1 MDLNIMFDK
10 YRDRILTGG
19 ALIAAF
25 VILGIIDN
33 FFLIWLVMGALFM
46 MAFHEATRLFKIE
59 HNALYVYAAILW
71 AAALF
76 YPYPNDLLFIGGVVF
91 ASVTAYTGKGDWKY
105 FLPFL
110 YPAAGFL
117 FMLTL
122 YINHNM
128 VSIFWL
134 AVVVVSVDIGAFVVG
149 KSIGRTP
156 FSPTSPN
163 KTLEGVL
170 GGIIVAT
177 VLGFFIGVAVVDMDK
192 ALIISFLTAI
202 ASVFGDLFESLLKR
216 RADVKDSGNILPGH
230 GGILDRLD
238 GFLFAAIALE
248 VLLRGLV

>member
-1 MDLNIMFDK
+1 MDLNIVFDK

-25 VILGIIDN
+25 VILGVIDN

-46 MAFHEATRLFKIE
+46 TAFHEATRLFAIE
-59 HNALYVYAAILW
+59 HNALYIYAVVLW
-71 AAALF
+71 VAALF
-76 YPYPNDLLFIGGVVF
+76 YPYPSDILFIGGLVF
-91 ASVTAYTGKGDWKY
+91 ASVNAYTNKGNWEY

-122 YINHNM
+122 YTSNGMIA
-128 VSIFWL
+128 IFWL

-149 KSIGRTP
+149 KSIGKTP

-177 VLGFFIGVAVVDMDK
+177 VLGFFIGVAVVDIDK
-192 ALIISFLTAI
+192 ALIISFITAV
-202 ASVFGDLFESLLKR
+202 ASVFGDLFESFLKR
-216 RADVKDSGNILPGH
+216 RAGVKDSGNILPGH

>member
-1 MDLNIMFDK
+1 MDLNAIFDK
-10 YRDRILTGG
+10 YRDRILTGA
-19 ALIAAF
+19 ALFSVF

-33 FFLIWLVMGALFM
+33 FFLVWLVMGALFIT
-46 MAFHEATRLFKIE
+46 AFHEATRLFSIE
-59 HNALYVYAAILW
+59 SNALYVYAILLW
-71 AAALF
+71 IAALF
-76 YPYPNDLLFIGGVVF
+76 YPSPSDLLFIGGLVF
-91 ASVTAYTGKGDWKY
+91 AAVNSYTNKGNWNY

-122 YINHNM
+122 Y
-128 VSIFWL
+128 VSNGMISLVWL
-134 AVVVVSVDIGAFVVG
+134 VLVVVAVDIGAFVVG
-149 KSIGRTP
+149 KSIGKRP

-177 VLGFFIGVAVVDMDK
+177 VLGFFIGVTVVDIDK
-192 ALIISFLTAI
+192 ALIISFLVAV
-202 ASVFGDLFESLLKR
+202 ASVFGDLFESYLKR

-230 GGILDRLD
+230 GGILDRMD

>member
-1 MDLNIMFDK
+1 MDLNLVFDK
-10 YRDRILTGG
+10 YRDRIVTGA

-25 VILGIIDN
+25 VILGVIDN

-46 MAFHEATRLFKIE
+46 LSFHEATRLFKIE
-59 HNALYVYAAILW
+59 HNALYIYAVLLW
-71 AAALF
+71 IAALF
-76 YPYPNDLLFIGGVVF
+76 YPYPNDLLFIGGLVF
-91 ASVTAYTGKGDWKY
+91 ASVVAYTNKGEWKY

-117 FMLTL
+117 FMLSL
-122 YINHNM
+122 YINNNM

-134 AVVVVSVDIGAFVVG
+134 AVVVVSVDIGAFIVG

-170 GGIIVAT
+170 GGIVVAT
-177 VLGFFIGVAVVDMDK
+177 VLGFFIGVAVVDIDK
-192 ALIISFLTAI
+192 ALIISFLVAI
-202 ASVFGDLFESLLKR
+202 ASVFGDLFESFLKR

-238 GFLFAAIALE
+238 GFLFAAVALE

>member
-1 MDLNIMFDK
+1 MDFNGIFDK
-10 YRDRILTGG
+10 YRDRILTGA
-19 ALIAAF
+19 ALLAAF
-25 VILGIIDN
+25 VILGVIDN

-46 MAFHEATRLFKIE
+46 LSFHEATRLFKIE
-59 HNALYVYAAILW
+59 HNALYLYALLLW
-71 AAALF
+71 VGALL
-76 YPYPNDLLFIGGVVF
+76 YPYPSDLLFIGGVVF
-91 ASVTAYTGKGDWKY
+91 ASVVAYTNKGQWQY

-122 YINHNM
+122 YINYNM
-128 VSIFWL
+128 ISLFWL
-134 AVVVVSVDIGAFVVG
+134 AIVVVSVDVGAFIVG
-149 KSIGRTP
+149 KSIGKTP

-170 GGIIVAT
+170 GGIVVAT

-192 ALIISFLTAI
+192 ALIISFLVAV
-202 ASVFGDLFESLLKR
+202 ASVFGDLFESFLKR

-238 GFLFAAIALE
+238 GFLFAAVALE